1 MPEQK
6 VPTMTIENT
15 RAARRSSRSVY
26 RLTNTSKDWRER
38 AACIDQNPELFF
50 PTGITG
56 TALLQLEQAKRVCE
70 ACPVREDCLRWAMEL
85 GQDYG
90 VWGGVSEEERRSLKR
105 RAARKRA
112 VSRR

>member
-1 MPEQK
+1 
-6 VPTMTIENT
+6 MTIENT
-15 RAARRSSRSVY
+15 RTARRNSRSVY

-38 AACIDQNPELFF
+38 AACINQNPELFF

-70 ACPVREDCLRWAMEL
+70 SCPVREDCLRWAMEL

>member
-1 MPEQK
+1 
-6 VPTMTIENT
+6 MTSETT
-15 RAARRSSRSVY
+15 RATRRTTRSVY
-26 RLTNTSKDWRER
+26 TLTQTSKDWREQ

-56 TALLQLEQAKRVCE
+56 SALQQLEQAKKVCSDC
-70 ACPVREDCLRWAMEL
+70 AVREDCLRWAMEL

-112 VSRR
+112 LSRAAANCV